1 MHLVSLVGPVK
12 VLGCGIKPSVKG
24 MQRKHVVWPAC
35 FCWSTSRWHASHHAL
50 PDGAMRLPMGR
61 GADALQLLQRHMHMV
76 LVMELRLLP
85 QLLLLLWSQ

>member
-1 MHLVSLVGPVK
+1 
-12 VLGCGIKPSVKG
+12 
-24 MQRKHVVWPAC
+24 
-35 FCWSTSRWHASHHAL
+35 
-50 PDGAMRLPMGR
+50 MRLPMGR